1 MTSMSDCHFL
11 CQRREIID
19 FEKKKLIFFM
29 AFCTFFH
36 SWKNLWNFSIS
47 WFIIP
52 NWSKFSK
59 ILPTVIHICRGH
71 FLTYEKK
78 VSIMQNFLTFFLF
91 FRFVLKMKL
100 SLSNIFCYFSTIWTL
115 GEISVANVHFQ
126 FRKSTRILGKWIFWT
141 IMDVPLS
148 SQQLLNQ

>member
-19 FEKKKLIFFM
+19 FKKERSFFV

-52 NWSKFSK
+52 NWSKVSK
-59 ILPTVIHICRGH
+59 ILLTDIHICRGH
-71 FLTYEKK
+71 FLTKK
-78 VSIMQNFLTFFLF
+78 SLNHAELFEFSYFFFSFSGSFWKWSFHLVTFFAGP
-91 FRFVLKMKL
+91 
-100 SLSNIFCYFSTIWTL
+100 SSTNWTL
-115 GEISVANVHFQ
+115 GEISVAN
-126 FRKSTRILGKWIFWT
+126 SSLRIFA
-141 IMDVPLS
+141 MYR
-148 SQQLLNQ
+148 NM